1 MNKNHAHL
9 VRSFATQWSQ
19 VIFFC
24 AALSACGGGG
34 VGLPSLNLAGGVGS
48 GGTGFVE
55 GLVSGF
61 GSVIVDGIE
70 YNDTNALAQTENE
83 LGALSITQVKLGQRV
98 LLTQSTSG
106 VASTIQT
113 TPQLRGEITQ
123 SINGNGFQ
131 VLGQWVDI
139 NTQNS
144 TAGNATVIE
153 GFVSLSELIQ
163 HQSVEVHG
171 TWSFD
176 PNKNAHVLKASRL
189 EKLNSPVA
197 TSILSGMVMQRNG
210 NDLVINQANSNL
222 RLHAQNPLSNTIQAG
237 NYVRAWV
244 TSKDWPGPILNALR
258 VTDAS
263 PPLASGD
270 SLLMSVPL
278 SANALSNDQLQ
289 IQGLNVQVPPD
300 LRVQVAN
307 AQGMVQL
314 SVTNRSGVLTAT
326 QVQLPS
332 NTPALNAQLIGRVEF
347 KGAIVWHANPASL
360 SVRDNLIFGTNAPGV
375 LDRNCPEQSTL
386 TPIAVDVIAKLG
398 APGSPLMAIS
408 VSCGPNPA
416 GNLGN
421 VIQQA
426 GLLQSI
432 SLDGL
437 SLGVLIN
444 QSVQTMRIMPN
455 TVLPPP
461 PNDLKNLLLN
471 KTPIE
476 LEYEVVNGQNQLR
489 ALKPASNP

>member
-1 MNKNHAHL
+1 MNNNHACIGRTYAAH
-9 VRSFATQWSQ
+9 WSR
-19 VIFFC
+19 VAVLC
-24 AALSACGGGG
+24 AALSACGGAD

-61 GSVIVDGIE
+61 GSIMVDGIE

-98 LLTQSTSG
+98 LLAQSASG

-123 SINGNGFQ
+123 SINGNDFQ
-131 VLGQWVDI
+131 VLGQWVQI

-144 TAGNATVIE
+144 IAGNATVIE
-153 GFVSLSELIQ
+153 GFTSLSELTQ
-163 HQSVEVHG
+163 HQTVEVHG
-171 TWSFD
+171 TWSLD
-176 PNKNAHVLKASRL
+176 PAKNAYVLKASRL

-197 TSILSGMVMQRNG
+197 ISILSGMVMQRNG
-210 NDLVINQANSNL
+210 NDLVINQANANL
-222 RLHAQNPLSNTIQAG
+222 RLHALNSLTNTIQAG

-244 TSKDWPGPILNALR
+244 TSKDWPGATLNALR

-263 PPLASGD
+263 PPLSSGD
-270 SLLMSVPL
+270 SVLMSVPL
-278 SANALSNDQLQ
+278 AANALSNNQLQ
-289 IQGLNVQVPPD
+289 LQGLNVQVPPD
-300 LRVQVAN
+300 LSAQLSN
-307 AQGMVQL
+307 AQGMVQV
-314 SVTNRSGVLTAT
+314 SVVNRLGVLTAT

-347 KGAIVWHANPASL
+347 KGAIVWHANPSSL
-360 SVRDNLIFGTNAPGV
+360 SVRDNLIVGTNAPGV
-375 LDRNCPEQSTL
+375 LDRNCPTQSTQ
-386 TPIAVDVIAKLG
+386 TPIAVDIIASLG
-398 APGSPLMAIS
+398 PPGTPLMALS
-408 VSCGPNPA
+408 VSCAPNPA
-416 GNLGN
+416 AALGH
-421 VIQQA
+421 VIQQN

-432 SLDGL
+432 AQDGL

-444 QSVQTMRIMPN
+444 QNVQTMRIMPN

-461 PNDLKNLLLN
+461 PNTLKSLLLN
-471 KTPIE
+471 NTLIE
-476 LEYEVVNGQNQLR
+476 MEYEIVNGQNQLR